1 MNAVG
6 VKVGAYPEDAAMQQI
21 KMESDAQKREI
32 MGNINRYG
40 RQLNRNG
47 IDQKPST
54 VAGIQ
59 TWRNCGSCRR
69 SVRGGCRG

>member
-1 MNAVG
+1 MNAIG
-6 VKVGAYPEDAAMQQI
+6 VKIGTYPEDAAMQQI

-47 IDQKPST
+47 IDQET
-54 VAGIQ
+54 FD
-59 TWRNCGSCRR
+59 RR
-69 SVRGGCRG
+69 RDSNVEKLRKLSEGRQGRM